1 MLPQDAIL
9 VASVKASSAP
19 SSLEPYLA
27 VKFSLKLAF
36 REAARCLII
45 NKPRQK
51 QQQPL
56 QKYIEN
62 LRKAAQSIVN
72 SDNFDRSCDSEC
84 FLTRLDKFCLRKS
97 GAAARGD

>member
-9 VASVKASSAP
+9 VASVAKAYCAMHLVLWSHTV
-19 SSLEPYLA
+19 A

-51 QQQPL
+51 QQQL
-56 QKYIEN
+56 LRKYMEN

-72 SDNFDRSCDSEC
+72 SDNFDRSRV
-84 FLTRLDKFCLRKS
+84 FLDEI
-97 GAAARGD
+97 